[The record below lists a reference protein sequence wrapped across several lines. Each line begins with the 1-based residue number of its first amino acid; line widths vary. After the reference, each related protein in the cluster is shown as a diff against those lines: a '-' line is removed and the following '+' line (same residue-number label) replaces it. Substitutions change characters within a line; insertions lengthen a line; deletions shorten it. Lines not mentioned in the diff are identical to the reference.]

1 VCIHILTVCFQQP
14 VHHAPLSVTQ
24 SANAKQLQLLFFF
37 LLLTDILQNIQQK
50 KLKHDFET
58 HIHSKRLHDSV
69 ENLTQKEQA
78 G

>member
-1 VCIHILTVCFQQP
+1 MLVVRAIRCWHEAT
-14 VHHAPLSVTQ
+14 TTD
-24 SANAKQLQLLFFF
+24 F
-37 LLLTDILQNIQQK
+37 LYFITHNYSKKYSQK